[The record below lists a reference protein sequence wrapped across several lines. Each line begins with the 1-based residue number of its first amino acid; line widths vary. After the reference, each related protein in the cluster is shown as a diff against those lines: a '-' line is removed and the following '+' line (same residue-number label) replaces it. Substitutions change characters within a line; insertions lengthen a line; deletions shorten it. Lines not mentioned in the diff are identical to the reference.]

1 MFLGRRQ
8 RKSII
13 GRCWDGVEKELG
25 GDFVSLQ
32 FFDIKTRLGRC
43 WAGFEFLVRRWCG
56 DGVEKMLSREDVSS
70 CFLEKNIFQE
80 SAKQGIRF

>member
-1 MFLGRRQ
+1 MLGGEFVSRQ
-8 RKSII
+8 A
-13 GRCWDGVEKELG
+13 VEAKQYWKELG
-25 GDFVSLQ
+25 GVYVSLQ

-43 WAGFEFLVRRWCG
+43 WAGFEFLVRRWCW
-56 DGVEKMLSREDVSS
+56 DGVEKVRSRVGVSS